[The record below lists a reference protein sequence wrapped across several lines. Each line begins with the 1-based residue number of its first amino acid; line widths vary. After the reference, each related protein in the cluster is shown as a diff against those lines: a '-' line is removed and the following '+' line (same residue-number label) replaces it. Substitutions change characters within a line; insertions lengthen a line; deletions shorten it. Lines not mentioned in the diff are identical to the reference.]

1 MRIYTIISWNVYY
14 IIKLGVI
21 FFLFVILQIYEDI
34 SLEIILYGKDNFSEE
49 QIVDMFYAVYDTHR
63 FH

>member
-34 SLEIILYGKDNFSEE
+34 SLEIILSKGFDFYLPFYQFSE
-49 QIVDMFYAVYDTHR
+49 VVRM
-63 FH
+63 